1 MTKVR
6 LTGKLPFSE
15 MARGSKPEHY
25 FLPNPSRLRSDL
37 DEMDLRS
44 MEDYDTE
51 IEWEAVWYGNDLC
64 KRVLKRSNKHLEYHN
79 QIGKIYRKFEL
90 FTFSDPSV
98 KVDLAFLI
106 KENSAIIERWDRIVR
121 SISMQL
127 AK

>member
-44 MEDYDTE
+44 MEDDDTE

-79 QIGKIYRKFEL
+79 SIGRIYRKL
-90 FTFSDPSV
+90 RPLTGSDPERRE
-98 KVDLAFLI
+98 DLKTLMTINRELI
-106 KENSAIIERWDRIVR
+106 DRWSSIVN
-121 SISMQL
+121 SISAQL
-127 AK
+127 GE

>member
-15 MARGSKPEHY
+15 IARGSKPEHY

-44 MEDYDTE
+44 MEDDDTE

-90 FTFSDPSV
+90 FTVSDPSV